1 MNENTKKVIIVGAG
15 SVGKFIA
22 YNPNQFTEKFD
33 FIGFLDDDPN
43 KKGQLIA
50 GIPVLGTLELLPDFI
65 KQNIAVVWGI
75 AFPKIKASLVE
86 KVKHLDAEFPTLIS
100 EKAWISNEVAIGKG
114 CIIYPGCSIN
124 YETVVGDF
132 VVMNMNCALGHNV
145 SLGDFTSLAPGVNL
159 GGYTKIGD
167 RTDMGIGAATKQ
179 FIEIAK
185 GCVVGGQAMVTK
197 SFPSDSIIK
206 GVPAIQSENKK

>member
-33 FIGFLDDDPN
+33 FIGFFVVVLN

-145 SLGDFTSLAPGVNL
+145 TLGDFTSLAPGVNL
-159 GGYTKIGD
+159 GWYTTIGD
-167 RTDMGIGAATKQ
+167 RTEVGIGAATKQ
-179 FIEIAK
+179 FISI
-185 GCVVGGQAMVTK
+185 GSDCVVGGQAMVIN
-197 SFPSDSIIK
+197 DIGNNIVVK
-206 GVPAIQSENKK
+206 GIPAREI

>member
-50 GIPVLGTLELLPDFI
+50 GIPVLGTLELLPDYI
-65 KQNIAVVWGI
+65 NQNIAVVWGI

-145 SLGDFTSLAPGVNL
+145 TLGDFTSLAPGVNL
-159 GGYTKIGD
+159 GGYTTIGD
-167 RTDMGIGAATKQ
+167 RTEVGIGAATKQ
-179 FIEIAK
+179 FISI
-185 GCVVGGQAMVTK
+185 GSDCVVGGQAMVIN
-197 SFPSDSIIK
+197 DIGNNIVVK
-206 GVPAIQSENKK
+206 GIPAREI

>member
-1 MNENTKKVIIVGAG
+1 
-15 SVGKFIA
+15 
-22 YNPNQFTEKFD
+22 
-33 FIGFLDDDPN
+33 
-43 KKGQLIA
+43 
-50 GIPVLGTLELLPDFI
+50 VLGTLELLPDFI

-86 KVKHLDAEFPTLIS
+86 KVKHLDAEFSTLIS
-100 EKAWISNEVAIGKG
+100 ENACISNEVTIGKG

-167 RTDMGIGAATKQ
+167 QTDIGIGAATKQ
-179 FIEIAK
+179 FIEIGK
-185 GCVVGGQAMVTK
+185 GCIVGGQAMVTK
-197 SFPSDSIIK
+197 PFSSNLTII
-206 GVPAIQSENKK
+206 GVPAIELKI

>member
-22 YNPNQFTEKFD
+22 YNPNQFTEKYD

-100 EKAWISNEVAIGKG
+100 ERAWISNQVKMGKG

-124 YETVVGDF
+124 YETVIDDF
-132 VVMNMNCALGHNV
+132 VVMNMNCAIGHNV
-145 SLGDFTSLAPGVNL
+145 TIHSYTSLAPGVNL
-159 GGYTKIGD
+159 GGYTKIGEK
-167 RTDMGIGAATKQ
+167 TEVGIGAATKQ
-179 FIEIAK
+179 FIQIGKENSI
-185 GCVVGGQAMVTK
+185 GGQAMVVKNSTDMA
-197 SFPSDSIIK
+197 SIK
-206 GVPAIQSENKK
+206 GVPAK

>member
-65 KQNIAVVWGI
+65 NQNIAVVWGI

-132 VVMNMNCALGHNV
+132 VVMNMNCALGHNLT
-145 SLGDFTSLAPGVNL
+145 LGDFTSLAPGVNL
-159 GGYTKIGD
+159 GGYTTIGD
-167 RTDMGIGAATKQ
+167 RTEVGIGAATKQ
-179 FIEIAK
+179 FISI
-185 GCVVGGQAMVTK
+185 GSDCVVGGQAMVIN
-197 SFPSDSIIK
+197 DIGNNIVVK
-206 GVPAIQSENKK
+206 GIPAREI